1 MSSTVLG
8 IVYMCLGVLFLAL
21 GDAVA
26 KWLSES
32 YAPVQIVFF
41 RMLVALPLIMLI
53 ARFNG
58 GLRTLGTRR
67 PLIHLLRGLIA
78 TVITFSFIMGLS
90 LLPLA
95 EVTAIAFAAPL
106 FIALLSVPLLGERV
120 ERLPLIASFV
130 GFAGVLIVVRPGA
143 AGFQL
148 GALVVLLAAICYAL
162 LMITARL
169 YGGREHLWAMV
180 FYVTLVP
187 LIVSALL
194 LPLFWKPPQLV
205 HWLGFVSAGIMGVA
219 AMAFITLAFQHAP
232 ASIAA
237 PFDYTAM
244 VWAVLL
250 GRLFWGELPDT
261 WVYVGTTV
269 IIASGLLVAL
279 HERRVAIKARPTL

>member
-1 MSSTVLG
+1 MSSTLRG

-26 KWLSES
+26 KWLGES
-32 YAPVQIVFF
+32 YAPVQIIFF
-41 RMLVALPLIMLI
+41 RTLI
-53 ARFNG
+53 AIPIIMVIAHSNG
-58 GLRTLGTRR
+58 GLRTLGTGR
-67 PLIHLLRGLIA
+67 PWLHLLRGLIA
-78 TVITFSFIMGLS
+78 TAIMFSFILGLT

-120 ERLPLIASFV
+120 EPLPLIAAFV

-143 AGFQL
+143 AGFQV
-148 GALVVLLAAICYAL
+148 GALVVLIAAICYAL

-180 FYVTLVP
+180 FYVTLIP
-187 LIVSALL
+187 LIISALL
-194 LPLFWKPPQLV
+194 LPLSWKPPQLV
-205 HWLGFVSAGIMGVA
+205 HWLGFISAGVLGVG
-219 AMAFITLAFQHAP
+219 AMSFITLAFRHAP

-250 GRLFWGELPDT
+250 GWLFWGELPDT
-261 WVYVGTTV
+261 WVYVGSAV
-269 IIASGLLVAL
+269 IIASGLLVAF
-279 HERRVAIKARPTL
+279 HERRLSIKARPTL

>member
-1 MSSTVLG
+1 MSQTALG

-26 KWLSES
+26 KWLSAS

-41 RMLVALPLIMLI
+41 RMLIALPLIMLI
-53 ARFNG
+53 AHFNG

-78 TVITFSFIMGLS
+78 TVITFSFIVGLS

-120 ERLPLIASFV
+120 EPLPLIAAFV

-143 AGFQL
+143 AGFQV

-187 LIVSALL
+187 LIVSAVL
-194 LPLFWKPPQLV
+194 LPLFWEPPQLV
-205 HWLGFVSAGIMGVA
+205 HWLGFISAGMLGVA
-219 AMAFITLAFQHAP
+219 AMSFITLAFRHAP

-250 GRLFWGELPDT
+250 GWLIWGELPDT
-261 WVYVGTTV
+261 WVYVGTAV
-269 IIASGLLVAL
+269 IIASGLLVAF
-279 HERRVAIKARPTL
+279 HEQRVAIKARPTL

>member
-1 MSSTVLG
+1 MSSTLLG

-41 RMLVALPLIMLI
+41 RMLIALPLIMLI

-78 TVITFSFIMGLS
+78 TVITFSFIVGLS

-120 ERLPLIASFV
+120 ERLPLIASFI

-143 AGFQL
+143 AGFQI

-169 YGGREHLWAMV
+169 YGGREYLWAMV

-205 HWLGFVSAGIMGVA
+205 HLLGFVSAGVMGVA

-250 GRLFWGELPDT
+250 GWLFWGELPDT
-261 WVYVGTTV
+261 WVYVGTAV
-269 IIASGLLVAL
+269 IIVSGLLVAF
-279 HERRVAIKARPTL
+279 HERRLSIKARPTL